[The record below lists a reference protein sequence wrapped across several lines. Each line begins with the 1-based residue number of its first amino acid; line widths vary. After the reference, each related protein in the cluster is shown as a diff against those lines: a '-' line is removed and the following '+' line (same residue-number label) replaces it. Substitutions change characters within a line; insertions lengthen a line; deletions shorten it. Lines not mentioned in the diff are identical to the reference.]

1 MLVKLTYGI
10 IFYAC
15 ELICTII
22 CTFQPVAK
30 KGGVVK
36 SGTNK
41 KTDGVPQVKASKSV
55 EPPEDVEV
63 N

>member
-15 ELICTII
+15 ELICSII
-22 CTFQPVAK
+22 CTFKPAVK
-30 KGGVVK
+30 KVGVVK
-36 SGTNK
+36 LGTNK
-41 KTDGVPQVKASKSV
+41 KTDGVPQVKALKSV